1 MFAVI
6 LNSLM
11 NEIVLLHWGINA
23 SIMSDETFNGSEASA
38 DGL

>member
-11 NEIVLLHWGINA
+11 NEIVLLYWDINV
-23 SIMSDETFNGSEASA
+23 STISDETFNGSETIA